1 MFMGLE
7 GALGVGI
14 LAASG
19 LAWWQG
25 EEAKKE
31 AERAERRQEQAERKA
46 ELTAEAQRQADLAEK
61 RRQENILPPIIG
73 SQTPVSELGIAAL
86 EADETVEAKDIG
98 VQVGTGQAVNDR
110 GV

>member
-1 MFMGLE
+1 MGLE
-7 GALGVGI
+7 TLAAVGI
-14 LAASG
+14 
-19 LAWWQG
+19 AWWQG

-31 AERAERRQEQAERKA
+31 AERAEQRREKAERSA

-73 SQTPVSELGIAAL
+73 SQTPISELGIAAL
-86 EADETVEAKDIG
+86 EADKTVEAKDIG
-98 VQVGTGQAVNDR
+98 VQVGTGQAVNDK